1 MREAKNEVKI
11 EGILSEIDIK
21 VGSFVKNGSTVE
33 NISGSIKVRVDSPE
47 GQLEIPVHLYSNK
60 LTNKGTP
67 NPAYTSIEKVMTDFV
82 SIAATDEAHADRVR
96 LTGKLKMNEYADQN
110 GRITS
115 YPRITASFINRIR
128 KEEMKPKATFSVEFM
143 IGQMGFELDKDG
155 VETSTYAIKGIV
167 PQWGDSVDVVTFHVS
182 NENVRSAIS
191 SFWQQDDCVQAEGRL
206 NFSSVTETKIVQ
218 PDFGE
223 PREETRTINLSELLI
238 TGGCSTPLEG
248 DMAWSMDEITAALAD
263 RKARLDASIEK
274 GKAKASQK
282 KAPAPAQSVSAST
295 KGFDLGF

>member
-1 MREAKNEVKI
+1 MKEAKNEVRI

-21 VGSFVKNGSTVE
+21 VGSFEKNGTAVE
-33 NISGSIKVRVDSPE
+33 NIAGLIKVRVDSPE

-60 LTNKGTP
+60 MTNKGTP
-67 NPAYTSIEKVMTDFV
+67 NPAYTSIEKVMKEYV
-82 SIAATDEAHADRVR
+82 SIAASDETHADRVR
-96 LTGKLKMNEYADQN
+96 ITGKLKMNEYPDQN

-115 YPRITASFINRIR
+115 YPRITTSFVNRIR

-143 IGQMGFELDKDG
+143 IGQMGFELDNDG
-155 VETSTYAIKGIV
+155 VETDKYIIKGIV
-167 PQWGDSVDVVTFHVS
+167 PQWGNSVDVFTFRTS

-191 SFWQQDDCVQAEGRL
+191 SFWQKDDCVQAEGRL
-206 NFSSVTETKIVQ
+206 NFSSTTETRIIQ

-223 PREETRTINLSELLI
+223 PREETRTINVSELLI

-248 DMAWSMDEITAALAD
+248 DMAWGMDEITTALAE
-263 RKARLDASIEK
+263 RKARLDAAIEK
-274 GKAKASQK
+274 GKAKATQK
-282 KAPAPAQSVSAST
+282 KAPAQNVSAAT

>member
-21 VGSFVKNGSTVE
+21 VGSFVKNGNTVE

-67 NPAYTSIEKVMTDFV
+67 NPAYTSIEKVMNEFI

-96 LTGKLKMNEYADQN
+96 LTGKIKMNEYAGQD

-167 PQWGDSVDVVTFHVS
+167 PQWGDSVDVITFHVS
-182 NENVRSAIS
+182 NENVRSAIA
-191 SFWQQDDCVQAEGRL
+191 SFWQKDDCVQAEGRL

-248 DMAWSMDEITAALAD
+248 DMAWSMDEITTALAE

-274 GKAKASQK
+274 GKAKATQK
-282 KAPAPAQSVSAST
+282 KAPAQNVSAAT

>member
-67 NPAYTSIEKVMTDFV
+67 NPAYTSIEKVMNEFV

-96 LTGKLKMNEYADQN
+96 LTGKIKMNEYPGQD

-115 YPRITASFINRIR
+115 YPRITTSFINRIR
-128 KEEMKPKATFSVEFM
+128 KEEMKPKATFSIEFM
-143 IGQMGFELDKDG
+143 IGQMGYELDKDG

-167 PQWGDSVDVVTFHVS
+167 PQWGDSVDVVNFHVS
-182 NENVRSAIS
+182 NENVRSAIA
-191 SFWQQDDCVQAEGRL
+191 SFWQKDDCVQAEGRL

-238 TGGCSTPLEG
+238 TGGCSTPLDG
-248 DMAWSMDEITAALAD
+248 DMAWSMDEITTALAE

-274 GKAKASQK
+274 GKAKATQR
-282 KAPAPAQSVSAST
+282 KAPAQNVSATT
-295 KGFDLGF
+295 KGYDLGF

>member
-67 NPAYTSIEKVMTDFV
+67 NPAYTSIEKVMNEFV

-96 LTGKLKMNEYADQN
+96 LTGKIKMNEYAGQD

-167 PQWGDSVDVVTFHVS
+167 PQWGDSVDVITFHVS
-182 NENVRSAIS
+182 NENVRSAIA
-191 SFWQQDDCVQAEGRL
+191 SFWQKDDCVQAEGRL

-248 DMAWSMDEITAALAD
+248 DMAWSMDEITTALAE

-274 GKAKASQK
+274 GKAKATQK
-282 KAPAPAQSVSAST
+282 KAPAQNVSAAT

>member
-67 NPAYTSIEKVMTDFV
+67 NPAYTSIEKVMNEFV

-96 LTGKLKMNEYADQN
+96 LTGKIKMNEYPGQD

-115 YPRITASFINRIR
+115 YPRITTSFINRIR
-128 KEEMKPKATFSVEFM
+128 KEEMKPKATFSIEFM

-167 PQWGDSVDVVTFHVS
+167 PQWGDSVDVVNFHVS
-182 NENVRSAIS
+182 NENVRSAIA
-191 SFWQQDDCVQAEGRL
+191 SFWQKDDCVQAEGRL

-238 TGGCSTPLEG
+238 TGGCSTPLDG
-248 DMAWSMDEITAALAD
+248 DMAWSMDEITTALAE

-274 GKAKASQK
+274 GKAKATQR
-282 KAPAPAQSVSAST
+282 KAPAQNVSATT
-295 KGFDLGF
+295 KGYDLGF

>member
-60 LTNKGTP
+60 LTNGGAP
-67 NPAYTSIEKVMTDFV
+67 NPAYTSIEKVMNEFV

-96 LTGKLKMNEYADQN
+96 LTGKIKMNEYAGQD

-115 YPRITASFINRIR
+115 YPRITASFINRVR

-155 VETSTYAIKGIV
+155 VETSTYAIKGVI

-182 NENVRSAIS
+182 NENVRSAIA
-191 SFWQQDDCVQAEGRL
+191 SFWQKDDCVQAEGRL

-238 TGGCSTPLEG
+238 TGGCSTPLDG
-248 DMAWSMDEITAALAD
+248 DMAWSMDEITTALAE
-263 RKARLDASIEK
+263 RKARLDAAIEK
-274 GKAKASQK
+274 GKAKATQK
-282 KAPAPAQSVSAST
+282 KAPAQNVSATT
-295 KGFDLGF
+295 KGYDLGF

>member
-1 MREAKNEVKI
+1 MREAKNEVRI

-21 VGSFVKNGSTVE
+21 VGSFEKNGTTIE
-33 NISGSIKVRVDSPE
+33 NIAGLIKVRVDSPE

-60 LTNKGTP
+60 MTNKGTP
-67 NPAYTSIEKVMTDFV
+67 NPAYTSIEKVMKEYV
-82 SIAATDEAHADRVR
+82 SIAASDEARADRVR
-96 LTGKLKMNEYADQN
+96 ITGKLRMNEYADQT

-115 YPRITASFINRIR
+115 YPRITTSFVNRIR

-155 VETSTYAIKGIV
+155 VETDKYIIKGIV
-167 PQWGDSVDVVTFHVS
+167 PQWGDSVDVFTFRTS

-191 SFWQQDDCVQAEGRL
+191 SFWQKDDCVQAEGRL
-206 NFSSVTETKIVQ
+206 NFSSTTETKIIQ

-223 PREETRTINLSELLI
+223 PREETRTINVSELLI
-238 TGGCSTPLEG
+238 TGGCSTPLDG
-248 DMAWSMDEITAALAD
+248 DMAWSMDEMTTALAE
-263 RKARLDASIEK
+263 RKARLDATIEK
-274 GKAKASQK
+274 GKTRAAQK
-282 KAPAPAQSVSAST
+282 KAPAQNVSAAT

>member
-1 MREAKNEVKI
+1 MREAKNKVEI

-21 VGSFVKNGSTVE
+21 VGSFVKNGETVE

-67 NPAYTSIEKVMTDFV
+67 NPAYVSIEKVMKEYV
-82 SIAATDEAHADRVR
+82 SIAATDESHADRVR

-115 YPRITASFINRIR
+115 YPRITTSFVNRIK
-128 KEEMKPKATFSVEFM
+128 KEEAKPKATFSVEFM

-155 VETSTYAIKGIV
+155 VETDVYAIKGIV
-167 PQWGDSVDVVTFHVS
+167 PQWGDTVDVIPFHVS
-182 NENVRSAIS
+182 NDNVRAAIA
-191 SFWQQDDCVQAEGRL
+191 SFWRQDDCVQAEGRL
-206 NFSSVTETKIVQ
+206 NFSSTTETKIIQ

-223 PREETRTINLSELLI
+223 AREETRTINLSELLI
-238 TGGCSTPLEG
+238 TGGCSTPLDG
-248 DMAWSMDEITAALAD
+248 DMAWSIEEITSALAD
-263 RKARLDASIEK
+263 RKARLDAAIEK
-274 GKAKASQK
+274 GKNRASQK
-282 KAPAPAQSVSAST
+282 KAPAQNVSATT
-295 KGFDLGF
+295 KGLDLGF

>member
-21 VGSFVKNGSTVE
+21 VGSFVKGGETIE

-60 LTNKGTP
+60 LTTKGAP
-67 NPAYTSIEKVMTDFV
+67 NPAYVSIEKVMKEFT
-82 SIAATDEAHADRVR
+82 SIAASDEAHADRIR
-96 LTGKLKMNEYADQN
+96 LTGKLRMNEYPGQD

-115 YPRITASFINRIR
+115 YPRITTSFINRVK
-128 KEEMKPKATFSVEFM
+128 KEEMRPQATFSVEFV
-143 IGQMGFELDKDG
+143 IAQMGFELDKDG
-155 VETSTYAIKGIV
+155 VETSTYTIKGII
-167 PQWGDSVDVVTFHVS
+167 PQWGDAVDVIPFHVS
-182 NENVRSAIS
+182 NDNVRSAIS

-206 NFSSVTETKIVQ
+206 NFTSTTETKIIQ

-238 TGGCSTPLEG
+238 TGGCSTPLSG
-248 DMAWSMDEITAALAD
+248 DMAWSMEDITAALAD
-263 RKARLDASIEK
+263 RKARLEAAIEK
-274 GKAKASQK
+274 GKTKAAQK
-282 KAPAPAQSVSAST
+282 KAPAQNASAAT

>member
-1 MREAKNEVKI
+1 MREAKNKVEI

-21 VGSFVKNGSTVE
+21 VGSFVKNGETVE

-67 NPAYTSIEKVMTDFV
+67 NPAYVSIEKVMKEYV
-82 SIAATDEAHADRVR
+82 SIAATDESHADRVR

-115 YPRITASFINRIR
+115 YPRITTSFVNRIK
-128 KEEMKPKATFSVEFM
+128 KEEAKPKATFSVEFM

-155 VETSTYAIKGIV
+155 VETDVYVIKGIV
-167 PQWGDSVDVVTFHVS
+167 PQWGDTVDVIPFHVS
-182 NENVRSAIS
+182 NDNVRTAIA

-206 NFSSVTETKIVQ
+206 NFSSTTETKIIQ

-223 PREETRTINLSELLI
+223 AREETRTINLSELLI

-248 DMAWSMDEITAALAD
+248 DMAWPIEEITSALAD
-263 RKARLDASIEK
+263 RKARLDAAIEK
-274 GKAKASQK
+274 GKNRASQK
-282 KAPAPAQSVSAST
+282 KAPAQNASATT
-295 KGFDLGF
+295 KGLDLGF